1 MANALYRN
9 YAHLIWGDAAAAHA
23 LPDLDTDN
31 IKCVLTD
38 HGADTPVL
46 ATDQDLTDITAG
58 TVATSANMA
67 GAAIAT
73 GSIDYND
80 FAFATVAGAQSE
92 SLNWYLDSG
101 AAGTS
106 TLFLYVDTAT
116 GLPVTPSGGDI
127 NVTLNASGLMSLAA

>member
-9 YAHLIWGDAAAAHA
+9 YAHLILGDAGAAHA
-23 LPDLDTDN
+23 IIDWDTSN
-31 IKCVLTD
+31 VKCVLTD

-46 ATDQDLTDITAG
+46 ATDQDLTDITGG

-67 GAAIAT
+67 GAAIAA
-73 GSIDYND
+73 GKIDFND

-106 TLFLYVDTAT
+106 TLGLYVDVAT

-127 NVTLNASGLMSLAA
+127 NVVLNASGLLGFSA